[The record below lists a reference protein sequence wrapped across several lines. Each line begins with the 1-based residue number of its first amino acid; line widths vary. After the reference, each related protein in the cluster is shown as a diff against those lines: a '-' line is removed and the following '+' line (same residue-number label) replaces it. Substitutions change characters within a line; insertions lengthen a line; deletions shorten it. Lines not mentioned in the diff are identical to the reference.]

1 MHRNLTDMVRV
12 TEGTV
17 RAAGLQHVPAILSR
31 FGLRI
36 EPLLDE
42 VGLPHNVL
50 SEAESTIS
58 LEAAAELIRLC
69 GERTGR
75 PHFALL
81 AGQKMTLH
89 DLGLVGLLMLH
100 SANVGAALRGMILAL
115 HLHGRANVP
124 SLGVRDDVAVLT
136 FSQYEAGVDAQQV
149 ADFTIAASCNVMRAL
164 CGQTWAATEVL
175 FSHRAPPDRRPYSRF
190 FRAPLQFGA
199 DRTALVFPSSWLS
212 RRIPGANLETRR
224 AVQQSIAGMLRH
236 QNCDLLTKVRRALFT
251 LIIEENVTIDDL
263 ARMLGVHKRTLNR
276 RLAEFDTT
284 FAKMLSE
291 VRFHLA
297 QQLLSDTDL
306 PFVEIAAT
314 LNYTDASTFT
324 RAFRSWAGVTPSS
337 WRARNTL
344 GLRGRPQPG
353 PRSDGYRKRAGH

>member
-17 RAAGLQHVPAILSR
+17 RAAALRHMPAILSR

-42 VGLPHNVL
+42 VGLPHNVF
-50 SEAESTIS
+50 SEAENAIS
-58 LEAAAELIRLC
+58 LEAAVALISLC
-69 GERTGR
+69 SERTGR

-100 SANVGAALRGMILAL
+100 SANVGIALRGMILTL
-115 HLHGRANVP
+115 HLHGRANAP
-124 SLGVRDDVAVLT
+124 SLSVRDDVAVLS
-136 FSQYEAGVDAQQV
+136 FNSYDAGVDAQEV
-149 ADFTIAASCNVMRAL
+149 ANFTIAASCNVMRTL

-190 FRAPLQFGA
+190 FKAPLRFCA

-212 RRIPGANLETRR
+212 RRIPGASPETRK
-224 AVQQSIAGMLRH
+224 AVQQRIAEMVNRQDL
-236 QNCDLLTKVRRALFT
+236 DLLTKVRRALFA
-251 LIIEENVTIDDL
+251 LMIEENVTIDDL
-263 ARMLGVHKRTLNR
+263 AWMLGVHKRTLNR

-291 VRFHLA
+291 VRFQLA
-297 QQLLSDTDL
+297 RQLLSDTDL

-337 WRARNTL
+337 WRARHTL
-344 GLRGRPQPG
+344 GLRGRLQPG
-353 PRSDGYRKRAGH
+353 SRSDGYRKRAGH